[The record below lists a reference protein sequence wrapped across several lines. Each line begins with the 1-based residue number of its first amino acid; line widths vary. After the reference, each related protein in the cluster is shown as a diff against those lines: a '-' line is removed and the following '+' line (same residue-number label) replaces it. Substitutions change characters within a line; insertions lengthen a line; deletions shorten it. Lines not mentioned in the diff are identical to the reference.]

1 MKERRTQ
8 RNSVRESERK
18 STEWVCAKVL
28 TLMLGVVL
36 VLVVLGIAQVP
47 ATAADER
54 GANTPDFSAIDRY
67 VEEEMEA
74 DRVPGLAL
82 AIVRGDEVVHL
93 RGFGTTGPDGRPVTP
108 QTSFVLGSM
117 SKSFTALAIMQLA
130 EKGKVELDA
139 PVQRYVP
146 WFRVASPEASA
157 RITVRHLLNQT
168 SGLPENASRAGGAH
182 STLEAHVRALRDV
195 ELTHP
200 PGATY
205 EYSSPNYQ
213 VLGLIVQEVS
223 GQPFGEYVRHNIFDP
238 LKMDDSF
245 TSQIEAQEGGTM
257 ANGHRYWFG
266 RPVAADLPYEEGRL
280 PSASLISSSEDM
292 ARYLIAQLNEGRYEQ
307 SAVVSPDGMA
317 ELHRPAAESGEGYSY
332 AMGWRVGPIDG
343 VPAIHHGGTLPHFRG
358 KMVLLP
364 EEGWGVV
371 VLTNASSFVGSP
383 TSHRVAD
390 EVAGMLVGQGSD
402 ETSLGVGR
410 LYLLI
415 TLGML
420 LITFNQVKGIF
431 TLWRWRAQ
439 LAGQA
444 AEGHA
449 LLRRVA
455 LPVAL
460 EIAWPLLFLIGLPR
474 FLGIPWSALVLFWP
488 DVGYWAILVALV
500 GLGVG
505 LLKAALAFAAL
516 RRGADALAARITRH
530 ALAK

>member
-1 MKERRTQ
+1 MKERQTQ
-8 RNSVRESERK
+8 RSSARESERK
-18 STEWVCAKVL
+18 TTEWACARVP
-28 TLMLGVVL
+28 TLMLGIVL
-36 VLVVLGIAQVP
+36 ALVVLGIAQVP
-47 ATAADER
+47 ATAADEQ
-54 GANTPDFSAIDRY
+54 GANPPDFAAIDRY

-82 AIVRGDEVVHL
+82 AIVRGNEVVHV
-93 RGFGTTGPDGRPVTP
+93 RGFGTSGPDERPVTP
-108 QTSFVLGSM
+108 RTSFVLGSM

-130 EKGKVELDA
+130 EKGKVDLDA
-139 PVQRYVP
+139 PVQRYLP
-146 WFRVASPEASA
+146 WFRVASPQASA

-168 SGLPENASRAGGAH
+168 SGLPENASRARGAD
-182 STLEAHVRALRDV
+182 STLEAHVRALGDV
-195 ELTHP
+195 ELAHP
-200 PGATY
+200 PGTTY

-213 VLGLIVQEVS
+213 ILGLIVQEVS
-223 GQPFGEYVRHNIFDP
+223 GQPFGEYVQHNIFDP
-238 LKMDDSF
+238 LEMDDSF
-245 TSQIEAQEGGTM
+245 VSQTEARRAGTM
-257 ANGHRYWFG
+257 AIGHRYWFG
-266 RPVAADLPYEEGRL
+266 RPVAADLSYEEGRL

-292 ARYLIAQLNEGRYEQ
+292 ARYLTAHLNEGRYEQ
-307 SAVVSPDGMA
+307 AAVVSPDAMA
-317 ELHRPAAESGEGYSY
+317 ELHRPAAKSGEGYSY

-390 EVAGMLVGQGSD
+390 GVAGMLVGQGPD
-402 ETSLGVGR
+402 KTSLGLGR

-431 TLWRWRAQ
+431 TLWRWRAR
-439 LAGQA
+439 LARQS
-444 AEGHA
+444 HA
-449 LLRRVA
+449 PLWRVA
-455 LPVAL
+455 PPIAL
-460 EIAWPLLFLIGLPR
+460 EIAWPLLLLIGLPR

-488 DVGYWAILVALV
+488 DVGYWAILVASV

-505 LLKAALAFAAL
+505 LLKAALVFATL
-516 RRGADALAARITRH
+516 RRTAGAP
-530 ALAK
+530 AKQATS

>member
-1 MKERRTQ
+1 MMLLGI
-8 RNSVRESERK
+8 
-18 STEWVCAKVL
+18 VL
-28 TLMLGVVL
+28 A
-36 VLVVLGIAQVP
+36 LVVLGIAQVS
-47 ATAADER
+47 ATAADNQ
-54 GANTPDFSAIDRY
+54 GTNTPDFAAIDRY

-82 AIVRGDEVVHL
+82 AIVRRDRIVHL
-93 RGFGTTGPDGRPVTP
+93 QSFGEAGPDGRLVAPR
-108 QTSFVLGSM
+108 TSFVLGSM

-130 EKGKVELDA
+130 QKGEVELDA
-139 PVQRYVP
+139 PVQRYLP

-157 RITVRHLLNQT
+157 RITLRHLLNQT
-168 SGLPENASRAGGAH
+168 SGLPENASRARGTD
-182 STLEAHVRALRDV
+182 STLEAHVRALSDV

-200 PGATY
+200 PGAAY

-223 GQPFGEYVRHNIFDP
+223 GQPFGQYLQQNIFDP
-238 LKMDDSF
+238 LGMDNSF
-245 TSQIEAQEGGTM
+245 VSHTQVQREGAM
-257 ANGHRYWFG
+257 ASGHRYWFG

-292 ARYLIAQLNEGRYEQ
+292 AHYLIAQLNEGRYEQ

-317 ELHRPAAESGEGYSY
+317 ELHRPAAKSGEGYSY

-390 EVAGMLVGQGSD
+390 GVAGMLVGQDPD
-402 ETSLGVGR
+402 ETSLGLGR

-420 LITFNQVKGIF
+420 LITLNQVKGIF

-439 LAGQA
+439 LARQA
-444 AEGHA
+444 SEGDA

-460 EIAWPLLFLIGLPR
+460 EIAWPLLLLIGLPR
-474 FLGIPWSALVLFWP
+474 FLGIPWSALVLFGP
-488 DVGYWAILVALV
+488 MWATGRYSSRWWGSAWGCSKL
-500 GLGVG
+500 
-505 LLKAALAFAAL
+505 
-516 RRGADALAARITRH
+516 H
-530 ALAK
+530 